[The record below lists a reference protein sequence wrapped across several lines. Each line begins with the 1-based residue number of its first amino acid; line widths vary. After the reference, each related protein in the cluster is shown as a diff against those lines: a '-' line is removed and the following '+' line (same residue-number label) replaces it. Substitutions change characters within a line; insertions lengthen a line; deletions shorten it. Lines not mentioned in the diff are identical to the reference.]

1 MFPTEYVL
9 NFMILCALKILACNT
24 ETSKICDV
32 FTLQMFKILML
43 HV

>member
-9 NFMILCALKILACNT
+9 NFMIPCALEILVCNT

-32 FTLQMFKILML
+32 FILQMLKILMI